1 MKKTIRLT
9 GSDLTRL
16 VKRTIKENKTNN
28 RLTEGDD
35 SLRDG
40 VDDLSYEL
48 SDILFSMNEFIKKV
62 DVLESSVNYSEDDD
76 HSEDEES
83 DYINQGISDLITFQE
98 AFVDMLSKYGQM

>member
-28 RLTEGDD
+28 RLTEGDG
-35 SLRDG
+35 SLRHG

-48 SDILFSMNEFIKKV
+48 SDILFSMDEFIKKV
-62 DVLESSVNYSEDDD
+62 DDLVSSVNYSEDDD
-76 HSEDEES
+76 HSENEES
-83 DYINQGISDLITFQE
+83 DYINQGISDLISFQE
-98 AFVDMLSKYGQM
+98 AFVDMLSKYGQV

>member
-1 MKKTIRLT
+1 MKKTIKLT
-9 GSDLTRL
+9 ESDLTRL

-28 RLTEGDD
+28 RLTEGDG

-83 DYINQGISDLITFQE
+83 DYINQGISDLITFQG
-98 AFVDMLSKYGQM
+98 AFVDMLSKYGQI